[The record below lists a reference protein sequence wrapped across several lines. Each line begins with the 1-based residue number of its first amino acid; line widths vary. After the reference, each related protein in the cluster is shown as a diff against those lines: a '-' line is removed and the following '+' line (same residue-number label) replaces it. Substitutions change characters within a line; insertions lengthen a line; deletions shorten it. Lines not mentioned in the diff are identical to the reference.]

1 MIRKF
6 LSMAAAGVLALAT
19 LAPVSA
25 SAEHDRYRGN
35 RGDNRACAND
45 GVPYNCPEYRN
56 RGYGYGDYD
65 CRYDRHGCRDD
76 YYDHRRRHRDND
88 DDGEAIAAGVIG
100 LVLGLAI
107 GAAAEQN
114 QRRDGYD
121 RRYDDRRYSDD
132 YYEPQR
138 QQCTRRERQWD
149 RYAQRYVYVDVPC

>member
-6 LSMAAAGVLALAT
+6 LSMAAAGALALAT
-19 LAPVSA
+19 LAPAPA
-25 SAEHDRYRGN
+25 SAEHERDRDR
-35 RGDNRACAND
+35 DNRSCAND

-56 RGYGYGDYD
+56 RGYGGYGGYD
-65 CRYDRHGCRDD
+65 CRYDRYGCRGRD
-76 YYDHRRRHRDND
+76 YDRHRRHRDDD

-121 RRYDDRRYSDD
+121 NRRYDDRRYSDD

-138 QQCTRRERQWD
+138 PQCTRRERQWD